1 MRGRL
6 PIGSALIV
14 VLAAA
19 LAGCSL
25 EESPGERRP
34 SSAPA
39 PAAAPLGPEWSQDAD
54 GNVVPDFVERRIGR
68 DPTKDDCLEKACPGM
83 SAEGA
88 IEPEREQ
95 NTLLILDSSGS
106 MKGPAGGSKTKIQA
120 AKDAI
125 ERFAV
130 GAPDSF
136 NVGLMVYGHRGR
148 PSEAG
153 KAESCA
159 GSEVVAPLGELDYR
173 SVDGVLRRFEP
184 KGWTP
189 VAGSLER
196 ARETF
201 RGRQSGANRIVLVTD
216 GLETCDGDPLRE
228 ARSLKDAGLEVT
240 VDVVGFDIARSQ
252 DAQALRRIAEVT
264 GGEYTDARTGDA
276 LDEYFRQQ
284 QERRG
289 EANKQILCAVNSGSR
304 TSFCNANFGTDANRE
319 MTKLTSAANRAGR
332 REEARAISALSRR
345 SREQRSARNQQK
357 TGVRR
362 ESIERLRREIDD
374 ANRRLRKRYGA
385 QAALP
390 SAAMACRAPTLASR
404 LGLDAAFTPAE
415 GALAASLPRSPPAS

>member
-14 VLAAA
+14 ALAAA

-39 PAAAPLGPEWSQDAD
+39 APLGPEWYQDAD

-68 DPTKDDCLEKACPGM
+68 DPTKDDCLEKTCPGM
-83 SAEGA
+83 SSEGI
-88 IEPEREQ
+88 IEPGREQ

-106 MKGPAGGSKTKIQA
+106 MKGPAGGSKTKIEA
-120 AKDAI
+120 AKEAI

-136 NVGLMVYGHRGR
+136 NLGLMAYGHRGSA
-148 PSEAG
+148 SESG

-159 GSEVVAPLGELDYR
+159 GSEVVAPLGDLDYR

-196 ARETF
+196 AREAF
-201 RGRQSGANRIVLVTD
+201 RGRQDGANRVLLVTD
-216 GLETCDGDPLRE
+216 GLETCGGDPLRE
-228 ARSLKDAGLEVT
+228 ARALKDAGLEVT
-240 VDVVGFDIARSQ
+240 VDVVGFDVAKSQ

-284 QERRG
+284 QARRR
-289 EANKQILCAVNSGSR
+289 EANERVLCIVNSGSK
-304 TSFCNANFGTDANRE
+304 TSFCNVRFGGDAARE
-319 MTKLTSAANRAGR
+319 MTRLTREAGAAGR
-332 REEARAISALSRR
+332 RDEARAISALSRR
-345 SREQRSARNQQK
+345 AREERSARNQRES
-357 TGVRR
+357 GVRR
-362 ESIERLRREIDD
+362 ESTERLKRELDD
-374 ANRRLRKRYGA
+374 ANRRLRERYGA
-385 QAALP
+385 QTALP
-390 SAAMACRAPTLASR
+390 SGASLACRPPTLASR
-404 LGLDAAFTPAE
+404 LGLDAFTPAE